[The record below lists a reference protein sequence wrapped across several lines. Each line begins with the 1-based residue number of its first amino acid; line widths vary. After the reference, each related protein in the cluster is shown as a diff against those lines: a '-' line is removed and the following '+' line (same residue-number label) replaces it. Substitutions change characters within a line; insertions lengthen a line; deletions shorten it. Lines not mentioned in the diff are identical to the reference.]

1 MSSKPKTAPFEILNP
16 KGCAT
21 RVSVWQ
27 VLFSRNSMQPGARGA
42 PAVDAGEPEW
52 PAYSG
57 ARVRKFLRLDQFLK
71 SAGAKAEENVYK
83 TKS

>member
-1 MSSKPKTAPFEILNP
+1 
-16 KGCAT
+16 
-21 RVSVWQ
+21 
-27 VLFSRNSMQPGARGA
+27 MQPGARGA
-42 PAVDAGEPEW
+42 PAVDTGEPEW

-71 SAGAKAEENVYK
+71 SSGAKAEENVYK